1 MKNKRMIKKILWFC
15 ILAFLGFIFAFPFFW
30 MTSTSLK
37 TYDEIFMFPPPMLP
51 EQPQWSNYADLM
63 TELPFLQY
71 TLNTVFVTGFTL
83 LGFLISSPII
93 AFGFSYFK
101 FPGKKWL
108 FRLLLVTMMLP
119 PQVTMIPQFVLFNKL
134 GWVGSFKPLI
144 IPTFFGGSYVI
155 FLLKQFFDTVPREF
169 SDAAKID
176 GASSWNIFSKIYL
189 PLSKPAI
196 ATSALFVFMWTWTD
210 FLNPLIY
217 LTDDRMYTLSIG
229 LQQLSTSRATAWPQ
243 LMAGSVLMTLPII
256 ILFFVAQNKFVKGI
270 NIGGVK
276 A

>member
-1 MKNKRMIKKILWFC
+1 MRKKNKKKIIWF
-15 ILAFLGFIFAFPFFW
+15 IVLVILGFVFAFPFFW
-30 MTSTSLK
+30 MVSTSLK
-37 TYDEIFMFPPPMLP
+37 TYDEVFMFPPPMFP
-51 EQPQWSNYADLM
+51 ESPQWSNYSDLLN
-63 TELPFLQY
+63 ELPFLRY

-83 LGFLISSPII
+83 LGYLLSSPII
-93 AFGFSYFK
+93 AFGFSYFNI
-101 FPGKKWL
+101 PGKKWL
-108 FRLLLVTMMLP
+108 FRILLITMMLP

-144 IPTFFGGSYVI
+144 IPTFFGGSYII
-155 FLLKQFFDTVPREF
+155 FLIKQFFDTVPTTYA
-169 SDAAKID
+169 DAAKID
-176 GASSWNIFSKIYL
+176 GANSWHIFYKIYL

-243 LMAGSVLMTLPII
+243 LMAGSVLMTIPII
-256 ILFFVAQNKFVKGI
+256 ILFFAAQKTFIKGI